1 MKKKRILIVSV
12 IFILIICIVT
22 AVFIIKNKNR
32 STSNTVYTYSNVDP
46 EYNYSEDN
54 VLYLDDSGILHFID
68 TASGKDMVY
77 CDKPNCT
84 HEGYSRTNKN
94 PSCPAAFY
102 GLSKAGAV
110 IYNDHLYFIGDMSE
124 EDMTIQYLYVM
135 DSNGENRKKTA
146 KLENVQ
152 HVLAV
157 LYRDNYVIGA
167 YSNRVKLNYEG
178 QIVNDDKPEAGVF
191 VIDLDNYKVYMSDK
205 ITSEQANIT
214 DIYYENGAVYYST
227 ERFGDDVTELMIEEG
242 ASDDAESFAYDN
254 MLNGI
259 YRYDIADK
267 KTTCLTEIDHINN
280 LRLLDGDG
288 YYSSKDGYFVFDTE
302 SRQTRQLPID
312 ADGKTQYG
320 PLKKAETFY
329 IMPFLKKTVMK

>member
-1 MKKKRILIVSV
+1 
-12 IFILIICIVT
+12 
-22 AVFIIKNKNR
+22 
-32 STSNTVYTYSNVDP
+32 
-46 EYNYSEDN
+46 
-54 VLYLDDSGILHFID
+54 
-68 TASGKDMVY
+68 
-77 CDKPNCT
+77 
-84 HEGYSRTNKN
+84 
-94 PSCPAAFY
+94 
-102 GLSKAGAV
+102 
-110 IYNDHLYFIGDMSE
+110 
-124 EDMTIQYLYVM
+124 MTIQYLYVM

-152 HVLAV
+152 NVTAV

-167 YSNRVKLNYEG
+167 YSNRIELNDEG

-227 ERFGDDVTELMIEEG
+227 VRFGDDVTELMIEEG

-259 YRYDIADK
+259 YQYDIADE
-267 KTTCLTEIDHINN
+267 KTTCLTEIDHIND
-280 LRLLDGDG
+280 LSLLDGDG

-320 PLKKAETFY
+320 PLKKSGDFF
-329 IMPFLKKTVMK
+329 ILCPF